1 MGLPV
6 RVLDVG
12 CGFGNPPVRAAVQEG
27 DTVIGLDIRAESLKV
42 ARTRYPDRQFL
53 CGRAEQ
59 LPFVDGSFDRV
70 VSSVSLPYTDIPSA
84 LAETRR
90 VLAQAGSVF
99 MALHTWRFTLQ
110 ELRTALPR
118 PTASIFRIY
127 VLLNGLL
134 FHLTGRTLKFANG
147 RTESFQTK
155 RGIRL
160 ALNRAGFTNVVFRS
174 PDGRL
179 IVEAVVAHP
188 APIGVLD
195 TSISSSAA

>member
-1 MGLPV
+1 M
-6 RVLDVG
+6 RILDVG
-12 CGFGNPPVRAAVQEG
+12 WGFGNPPVRAAVQA
-27 DTVIGLDIRAESLKV
+27 DDDVIGLDINAESLNV
-42 ARTRYPDRQFL
+42 ARNRYPQRQFVG
-53 CGRAEQ
+53 GRAEH
-59 LPFVDGSFDRV
+59 LPFFDGSLDRV
-70 VSSVSLPYTDIPSA
+70 VSSVSLPYADIPSA
-84 LAETRR
+84 LPEAKRIQTKT
-90 VLAQAGSVF
+90 GTVF
-99 MALHTWRFTLQ
+99 MALHRWRFTLQ
-110 ELRTALPR
+110 EPRTALPR
-118 PTASIFRIY
+118 PTASIFRMY

-160 ALNRAGFTNVVFRS
+160 ALNRAGFTNVVFRA

-179 IVEAVVAHP
+179 IVEAMVADP

>member
-1 MGLPV
+1 M
-6 RVLDVG
+6 RILDAG
-12 CGFGNPPVRAAVQEG
+12 CGFGDPPVGASVQA
-27 DTVIGLDIRAESLKV
+27 DDDVIGPDINAESLNV
-42 ARTRYPDRQFL
+42 ARNRYPQRQFVG
-53 CGRAEQ
+53 GRAEQ
-59 LPFVDGSFDRV
+59 LPFLDGSFDRV

-84 LAETRR
+84 LAEARR
-90 VLAQAGSVF
+90 ILTKTGTVF
-99 MALHTWRFTLQ
+99 MALRSWRFALH
-110 ELRTALPR
+110 ELRTALPL
-118 PTASIFRIY
+118 PTASISRMY

-160 ALNRAGFTNVVFRS
+160 SLNRAGFTNVVFRT

-179 IVEAVVAHP
+179 IVEAMVADP

>member
-1 MGLPV
+1 M

-12 CGFGNPPVRAAVQEG
+12 CGFGNPPVRAAVQE
-27 DTVIGLDIRAESLKV
+27 DDSLIGIDISVKSLNV
-42 ARTRYPDRQFL
+42 ARARYPHRQFL

-59 LPFVDGSFDRV
+59 LPFLEGSFDRV
-70 VSSVSLPYTDIPSA
+70 VSSVSLPYSDIPSA

-90 VLAQAGSVF
+90 VLTQVGSVF
-99 MALHTWRFTLQ
+99 IALHTWRFTLQ

-127 VLLNGLL
+127 VLVNGLL

-147 RTESFQTK
+147 KTESFQTK
-155 RGIRL
+155 RGMRL
-160 ALNRAGFTNVVFRS
+160 ALNRAGFTNVVFRT

-188 APIGVLD
+188 APMGVPD
-195 TSISSSAA
+195 TSMSSSADRGLS

>member
-1 MGLPV
+1 VP
-6 RVLDVG
+6 
-12 CGFGNPPVRAAVQEG
+12 
-27 DTVIGLDIRAESLKV
+27 IRGKV
-42 ARTRYPDRQFL
+42 AHAHYPDRQFL

-59 LPFVDGSFDRV
+59 LPFLDGSFDRV
-70 VSSVSLPYTDIPSA
+70 VASVSLPYTDIPAS

-90 VLAQAGSVF
+90 VLTRSGSVF
-99 MALHTWRFTLQ
+99 MALHSWRFTLQ

-127 VLLNGLL
+127 VLRNGLL
-134 FHLTGRTLKFANG
+134 FPLTGRTLKFANG

-160 ALNRAGFTNVVFRS
+160 ALKRAGFTNVVFRT

-179 IVEAVVAHP
+179 IVQAAVAHP
-188 APIGVLD
+188 APKEY
-195 TSISSSAA
+195 